1 MVSIDGVPVHGK
13 SSNEIVELIRGPAG
27 SWLEVAL
34 YRKDGRAASASS
46 NVSVTSDA
54 ANHEVSLFSLDAG
67 FCTSPASES
76 LSSVFVAAL
85 YHKSC
90 DKQKELTHT
99 LSLALFSSLSL
110 SLPPTHKHILWL
122 CNHSMRLSLLPLKL
136 CCCPVLQANVIV
148 LLMRVARG
156 VKALPNPTSRF
167 KGHL

>member
-90 DKQKELTHT
+90 DKLTKRAHTHT
-99 LSLALFSSLSL
+99 LSRSLLFSL
-110 SLPPTHKHILWL
+110 SLPPPHTQTHL
-122 CNHSMRLSLLPLKL
+122 
-136 CCCPVLQANVIV
+136 
-148 LLMRVARG
+148 VA
-156 VKALPNPTSRF
+156 L
-167 KGHL
+167 